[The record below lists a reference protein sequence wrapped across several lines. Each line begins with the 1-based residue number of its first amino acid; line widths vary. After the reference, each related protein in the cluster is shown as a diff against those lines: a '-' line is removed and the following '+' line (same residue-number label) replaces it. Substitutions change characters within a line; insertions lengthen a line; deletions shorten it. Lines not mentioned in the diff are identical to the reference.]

1 MFAMLSERVSTAELS
16 NFAEGASKSPRH
28 KQSRL
33 SHEFDFWF
41 AFLWRDASIGRRF
54 MMLLKKSPPQL
65 RLIFLR
71 AVSKT
76 TRAFLHCYTS
86 LESFLKAKWQMMRPP
101 VTSKTSTHVYE
112 IRPRADHSG
121 VDLISDVLPFSP
133 LWYAGP
139 NAISNAIRY
148 AKSSSRS
155 HDAVIRV
162 FDGAGNVIETHEQAG
177 DLLKPRTFP
186 SASPT
191 TPSSVP
197 AKSASAE
204 IATTAPALGGGHGLV
219 WVNTEKHVYH
229 REDSRFY
236 GTTKKGK
243 YMTEREAI
251 QTGNKAA
258 RLGRVA
264 AQSNAIG
271 YARFFQPFTPRRHS
285 RLR

>member
-1 MFAMLSERVSTAELS
+1 MFAMFSERVCTAELS
-16 NFAEGASKSPRH
+16 NFAEGASKSPRQ
-28 KQSRL
+28 KQSLL
-33 SHEFDFWF
+33 SHKSDFWF
-41 AFLWRDASIGRRF
+41 AFLWRDASIGGRF

-148 AKSSSRS
+148 AKSFSRS

-162 FDGAGNVIETHEQAG
+162 FDGAGNVIETLEQAG
-177 DLLKPRTFP
+177 DLLKPRTFV
-186 SASPT
+186 SASPAAAG
-191 TPSSVP
+191 SASEE
-197 AKSASAE
+197 SASAE
-204 IATTAPALGGGHGLV
+204 VATTVPALGEGHDLV
-219 WVNTEKHVYH
+219 WVNTEKHV
-229 REDSRFY
+229 
-236 GTTKKGK
+236 
-243 YMTEREAI
+243 
-251 QTGNKAA
+251 
-258 RLGRVA
+258 
-264 AQSNAIG
+264 
-271 YARFFQPFTPRRHS
+271 
-285 RLR
+285 

>member
-1 MFAMLSERVSTAELS
+1 
-16 NFAEGASKSPRH
+16 
-28 KQSRL
+28 
-33 SHEFDFWF
+33 
-41 AFLWRDASIGRRF
+41 
-54 MMLLKKSPPQL
+54 MLLKKSPPQL
-65 RLIFLR
+65 RLVFLR
-71 AVSKT
+71 AASKT
-76 TRAFLHCYTS
+76 TRAFLHCYAS

-112 IRPRADHSG
+112 VRPQADHSG

-271 YARFFQPFTPRRHS
+271 YVRFFQPFTRRRHS

>member
-1 MFAMLSERVSTAELS
+1 
-16 NFAEGASKSPRH
+16 
-28 KQSRL
+28 
-33 SHEFDFWF
+33 
-41 AFLWRDASIGRRF
+41 

-65 RLIFLR
+65 RLVFLR
-71 AVSKT
+71 AASKT
-76 TRAFLHCYTS
+76 TRAFSHCYTS

-101 VTSKTSTHVYE
+101 MTSKTSTHVYE
-112 IRPRADHSG
+112 VRPRADHSG

-139 NAISNAIRY
+139 NAIGNAIKY

-177 DLLKPRTFP
+177 DSFKPRT
-186 SASPT
+186 SASAT
-191 TPSSVP
+191 SAAPSSVP

-204 IATTAPALGGGHGLV
+204 AATTALGEGHGLV

-229 REDSRFY
+229 REGSRFY
-236 GTTKKGK
+236 GTTRKGK

-258 RLGRVA
+258 RLGRA
-264 AQSNAIG
+264 TAQSNAIG
-271 YARFFQPFTPRRHS
+271 YARFFQPFTRRRHS

>member
-1 MFAMLSERVSTAELS
+1 
-16 NFAEGASKSPRH
+16 
-28 KQSRL
+28 
-33 SHEFDFWF
+33 
-41 AFLWRDASIGRRF
+41 
-54 MMLLKKSPPQL
+54 MMPLKKSPAQL
-65 RLIFLR
+65 RLLFVR
-71 AVSKT
+71 AASKT
-76 TRAFLHCYTS
+76 TRAFLRCYTS

-101 VTSKTSTHVYE
+101 MTSKTSTHVYE
-112 IRPRADHSG
+112 VRPRADHAG

-148 AKSSSRS
+148 AKSFSRS

-162 FDGAGNVIETHEQAG
+162 FDGGGNVIETHEQAG
-177 DLLKPRTFP
+177 DLFKPRTF
-186 SASPT
+186 ASTSPAT
-191 TPSSVP
+191 LSSIP
-197 AKSASAE
+197 AKTASVE
-204 IATTAPALGGGHGLV
+204 TATTAPALGGGHGLV

-258 RLGRVA
+258 RLGRAA
-264 AQSNAIG
+264 AQSDAIG
-271 YARFFQPFTPRRHS
+271 YARFFQPFTRRRHS

>member
-1 MFAMLSERVSTAELS
+1 MMF
-16 NFAEGASKSPRH
+16 F
-28 KQSRL
+28 
-33 SHEFDFWF
+33 
-41 AFLWRDASIGRRF
+41 
-54 MMLLKKSPPQL
+54 KKSPPQL
-65 RLIFLR
+65 RLVFLR
-71 AVSKT
+71 AASKT

-101 VTSKTSTHVYE
+101 ATSKAPTHVYE
-112 IRPRADHSG
+112 VRPRADHAG
-121 VDLISDVLPFSP
+121 VDLISDVLPYSP

-139 NAISNAIRY
+139 NAISNAISY

-177 DLLKPRTFP
+177 DFLKPRTFAP
-186 SASPT
+186 QSPVT
-191 TPSSVP
+191 AGSVP
-197 AKSASAE
+197 EENASAE
-204 IATTAPALGGGHGLV
+204 VATTAPALGEGLGLA

-229 REDSRFY
+229 REESRFY

-258 RLGRVA
+258 RLGRVT

-271 YARFFQPFTPRRHS
+271 YARFFQPFTRRRHS
-285 RLR
+285 RLRCSGQRD